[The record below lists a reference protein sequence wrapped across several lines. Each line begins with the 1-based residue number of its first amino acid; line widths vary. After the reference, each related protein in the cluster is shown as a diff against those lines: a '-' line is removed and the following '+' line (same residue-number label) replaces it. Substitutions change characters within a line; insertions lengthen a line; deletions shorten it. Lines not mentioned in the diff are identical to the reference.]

1 VVSAFL
7 VGRGYGVNTATMRQA
22 VSTMEAFSGS
32 ANAAQAM
39 NAMQAALEAVAYVM

>member
-1 VVSAFL
+1 
-7 VGRGYGVNTATMRQA
+7 VGRGYGVNSATMRQA

-32 ANAAQAM
+32 ANAVQAM